1 MIIKSYEILKRD
13 LEFFN
18 SFLIYGE
25 NIGLKKNLIK
35 SLLDLKEIKLGKI
48 KKLEFDEEEVIKNQ
62 NDFYNLLFSG
72 SLFDD
77 KKAIIVNRI
86 TDKSFSFISEI
97 FKKNIKDTLIFFSGE
112 RLEKK
117 SKIRNL
123 FEKEKNLV
131 SVACYLDNNFEL
143 KRIIDNEIKS
153 FKIKL
158 SNESIN
164 LLIERSMG
172 DRINLTNEINKLK
185 SLALNKKIISYQE
198 IKELTNLAGNYQ
210 NDFIINACLNGNRKK
225 LKKTIDE
232 NNFLIEDFFILL
244 KLFSKKIHR
253 LIKIKKLSH
262 SKNDLEQVINQIK
275 PPIFW
280 KEKEDVKRQTNLWTE
295 KKLGLTIK
303 KINEVELNCKKNHE
317 ITKNLILNFL
327 CTVCNEVNS
336 YS

>member
-123 FEKEKNLV
+123 FEKENQFV
-131 SVACYLDNNFEL
+131 TVGTHIASQ
-143 KRIIDNEIKS
+143 
-153 FKIKL
+153 
-158 SNESIN
+158 
-164 LLIERSMG
+164 LLTHCI
-172 DRINLTNEINKLK
+172 
-185 SLALNKKIISYQE
+185 
-198 IKELTNLAGNYQ
+198 
-210 NDFIINACLNGNRKK
+210 
-225 LKKTIDE
+225 
-232 NNFLIEDFFILL
+232 
-244 KLFSKKIHR
+244 
-253 LIKIKKLSH
+253 
-262 SKNDLEQVINQIK
+262 
-275 PPIFW
+275 
-280 KEKEDVKRQTNLWTE
+280 
-295 KKLGLTIK
+295 
-303 KINEVELNCKKNHE
+303 
-317 ITKNLILNFL
+317 
-327 CTVCNEVNS
+327 
-336 YS
+336 